1 MNWEAIGAVGEILG
15 AVAVFL
21 SLIYLA
27 VQIRGSTK
35 QSRAAMVQ
43 AIASDFAQTHDPYLL
58 NSELAEI
65 VVKLGDNETLS
76 PTEQRQWESSLNRAL
91 NVYLAVQ
98 HAYDEGQ
105 LNEGYYQTICQDVE
119 RVAEQF
125 PGWADGMRGFLAYY
139 PEESK
144 KRLWRSLY

>member
-1 MNWEAIGAVGEILG
+1 VNWEAIGAVGEILG

-58 NSELAEI
+58 NSELAAISRLQRLDPSE
-65 VVKLGDNETLS
+65 DSRLS
-76 PTEQRQWESSLNRAL
+76 PGISTGT
-91 NVYLAVQ
+91 Y
-98 HAYDEGQ
+98 
-105 LNEGYYQTICQDVE
+105 II
-119 RVAEQF
+119 AEF
-125 PGWADGMRGFLAYY
+125 PDSFLD
-139 PEESK
+139 
-144 KRLWRSLY
+144 